1 MVQMKVKL
9 NYFCL
14 VASFA
19 VGLCI
24 MMLTVPKPRLI
35 IKFPSPETADT
46 HVYRD
51 GANTCFKI
59 AAEPEDCPADGK
71 GVKSQPLAPDVDD
84 TRDGWGLASWG
95 LVPQ

>member
-1 MVQMKVKL
+1 MTIQL
-9 NYFCL
+9 NYL
-14 VASFA
+14 YMVASFA
-19 VGLCI
+19 VGLGV

-59 AAEPEDCPADGK
+59 AAEPEECPKDGK
-71 GVKSQPLAPDVDD
+71 GVLSQPLTPDVDQ
-84 TRDGWGLASWG
+84 TQDGWGLASWG
-95 LVPQ
+95 MV

>member
-1 MVQMKVKL
+1 MAIKL
-9 NYFCL
+9 NYLYL

-19 VGLCI
+19 VGLCV

-46 HVYRD
+46 HVYKD
-51 GANTCFKI
+51 STHTQCFKI
-59 AAEPEDCPADGK
+59 AAEPEECPVDGK
-71 GVKSQPLAPDVDD
+71 GTKSQPLTPDIDD

-95 LVPQ
+95 LAPK